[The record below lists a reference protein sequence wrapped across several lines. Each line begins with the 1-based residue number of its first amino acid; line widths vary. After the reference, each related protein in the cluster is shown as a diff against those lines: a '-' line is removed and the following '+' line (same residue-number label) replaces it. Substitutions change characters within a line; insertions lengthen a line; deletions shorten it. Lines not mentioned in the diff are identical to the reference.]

1 MDVLFDVLE
10 RTLTI
15 VPHDGENQT
24 YGTELTAKLN
34 RHNQVVPLRGVRFGF
49 TLMVNGEE
57 AESKEWPPARVQYIK
72 TDQDT
77 LATYRL
83 HWTPDSTVVLYVW
96 LIDSMGVKH
105 EDTLSFTAP
114 KPASP
119 YPSWEWAD
127 GQWNPP
133 VPRPEDDKCY
143 EWDEENVNW
152 LEVPCDPVPEPE
164 PEIPVDSGNVINVDP
179 IVLPDNLGN
188 GTI

>member
-1 MDVLFDVLE
+1 MDALFDVAQ

-15 VPHDGENQT
+15 IPHGENQS

-34 RHNQVVPLRGVRFGF
+34 RHNQVISLVGVRFGF
-49 TLMVNGEE
+49 VLTVDGEQTD
-57 AESKEWPPARVQYIK
+57 SNEWPPAGVKYGR
-72 TDQDT
+72 TDQNT
-77 LATYRL
+77 LASYRL

-96 LIDSMGVKH
+96 LIDSTGVKH

-114 KPASP
+114 KPPSP

-133 VPRPEDDKCY
+133 VPRPEDEKCY
-143 EWDEENVNW
+143 QWDEENVNW